1 MSTER
6 RLADLTAYL
15 DTYLR
20 VRETPDEPNAQNGL
34 QVENSGTIQG
44 IVAAVDV
51 SQQTI
56 DGTGAGSLLVVH
68 HGLFWDGNPRLT
80 GRHYRRLKALL
91 DRDIALYAAHIPLD
105 VHPEVGNNVLL
116 AGALGLRDLS
126 WFGNYRG
133 IALGAVGKTLI
144 PSRTALLAEVERA
157 VGGASGSARLIPGGP
172 ERPVQVGIVTGSGGS
187 MMAAARDAGCDTLVS
202 GEGAAHTYFDAMEW
216 GLNVVYAGHYATETL
231 GVRTL
236 AAHLASRFGLSW
248 EFHDHPTGM

>member
-1 MSTER
+1 MSTEGG
-6 RLADLTAYL
+6 LADLTAYL

-34 QVENSGTIQG
+34 QVENSGTIQR
-44 IVAAVDV
+44 IVAAVDA

-105 VHPEVGNNVLL
+105 VHPEVGNNALL
-116 AGALGLRDLS
+116 AGALGLRDLT

-133 IALGAVGKTLI
+133 IALGVAGKTSV
-144 PSRTALLAEVERA
+144 PSRTALLTEVERA

-172 ERPVQVGIVTGSGGS
+172 E
-187 MMAAARDAGCDTLVS
+187 
-202 GEGAAHTYFDAMEW
+202 
-216 GLNVVYAGHYATETL
+216 
-231 GVRTL
+231 
-236 AAHLASRFGLSW
+236 
-248 EFHDHPTGM
+248 

>member
-1 MSTER
+1 MTSDG
-6 RLADLTAYL
+6 RLAELTAYL
-15 DTYLR
+15 DSYLR
-20 VRETPDEPNAQNGL
+20 VRDIPDEPNAQNGL
-34 QVENSGTIQG
+34 QVENSGAIQR
-44 IVAAVDV
+44 IVAAVDA

-68 HGLFWDGNPRLT
+68 HGLLWDGSPRVA

-105 VHPEVGNNVLL
+105 VHPEVGNNALL
-116 AGALGLRDLS
+116 AGALGLSDLS

-133 IALGAVGKTLI
+133 IALGVIGQTSLL
-144 PSRTALLAEVERA
+144 SRSALVAEVESA
-157 VGGASGSARLIPGGP
+157 VGAASGSARLIPGGP
-172 ERPVQVGIVTGSGGS
+172 ERPFQVGVVTGSGGS

-216 GLNVVYAGHYATETL
+216 GLNVIYAGHYATETL
-231 GVRTL
+231 GVRAL
-236 AAHLASRFGLSW
+236 AAHLASRFGLNW